1 VLRSSLTLTR
11 SPVRVRE
18 IEQTRFGFLRTFT
31 PSDKFRQR
39 LTALGT
45 FRPGSAASSSSRG
58 PGGHEAPPDRRRSE
72 DHRTGPDE
80 REASRRSWFADRR
93 RLARISVA
101 GYRGPSAS
109 NGWIRPGH
117 DCPTLRLAR
126 ATNGARNAGRTERLA
141 VALQLGGTFDRSR
154 RSWSITFSSLGLP
167 VRSRVDTRT

>member
-1 VLRSSLTLTR
+1 MDT
-11 SPVRVRE
+11 
-18 IEQTRFGFLRTFT
+18 
-31 PSDKFRQR
+31 KR
-39 LTALGT
+39 LLIDGDQKTT
-45 FRPGSAASSSSRG
+45 G
-58 PGGHEAPPDRRRSE
+58 PGPTSEKLKRRC
-72 DHRTGPDE
+72 
-80 REASRRSWFADRR
+80 WFADRR
-93 RLARISVA
+93 RLARISAA

-141 VALQLGGTFDRSR
+141 VALQLGGMFDRSR